1 MDNMYTILINEDHSF
16 SHTIRKK
23 IMCRSTG
30 IDSIRFLTKQM
41 YGDLDM
47 KEANVVL
54 EVRTPI
60 SKTYKP
66 VVLEASEE
74 LYKNR
79 VEFIF
84 PLTIEYTKEGGNLE
98 FTINFS
104 YLDKD
109 EDGNF
114 VERVRRIGET
124 NIEISDA
131 PHWSDYIASS
141 ELDNIAQIMLTQQ
154 SLLEEQREIA
164 LMIADEKADGIA
176 KDEDTNE
183 IYLTANGVKLGKGV
197 IDSDSGLDEDGVPVV
212 DLQPSSGGAKPDDD
226 SDIIEI

>member
-1 MDNMYTILINEDHSF
+1 MGNMYTILINEDHSF
-16 SHTIRKK
+16 SHTVRKK
-23 IMCRSTG
+23 IMCRTTG
-30 IDSIRFLTKQM
+30 IESIRFLAKQM
-41 YGDLDM
+41 YGNLDI

-60 SKTYKP
+60 SKAYKTF
-66 VVLEASEE
+66 VLEASEE
-74 LYKNR
+74 LYKSR
-79 VEFIF
+79 VEFLF
-84 PLTIEYTKEGGNLE
+84 PLTLECTKEIGDLE

-124 NIEISDA
+124 SIEISDA

-164 LMIADEKADGIA
+164 LMLADEKADGIA

-212 DLQPSSGGAKPDDD
+212 DLNPSSGEENPDDD